1 MTGVS
6 RLRSWCLTRT
16 RTPELPAARASPG
29 PSPHPRPLAHMFQG
43 DFLKEADAD
52 VGKIAAVLDAT
63 PASMRASLQEVRP
76 NAHAVCP
83 MPSAQCRPHAVCPMP
98 HASSD
103 STRTLTLTLSLS
115 LTPSSTRTGSR
126 ARRATLG

>member
-1 MTGVS
+1 M
-6 RLRSWCLTRT
+6 
-16 RTPELPAARASPG
+16 
-29 PSPHPRPLAHMFQG
+29 
-43 DFLKEADAD
+43 
-52 VGKIAAVLDAT
+52 GKIAAVLDAT

-76 NAHAVCP
+76 YAHAVCP

-115 LTPSSTRTGSR
+115 LTLTSTRTGSR